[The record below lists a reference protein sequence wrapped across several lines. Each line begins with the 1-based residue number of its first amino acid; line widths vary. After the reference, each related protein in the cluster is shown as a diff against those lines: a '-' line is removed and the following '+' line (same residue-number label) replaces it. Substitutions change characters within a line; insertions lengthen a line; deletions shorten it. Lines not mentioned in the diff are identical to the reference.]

1 MGKMLKVTRK
11 RKRKERSVR
20 WIVRG
25 TGFLVLFFTALIAV
39 FAIHNTNLWNRLQ
52 YQICYQML
60 KQYAPLLA
68 SGSTVQSLYIEED
81 DTTMYDMQS
90 ESQLSYEQ
98 ILAKKD
104 PQETQAA
111 DASEENKDF
120 SVDQTGSG
128 NTQTGENGNPSVE
141 AASASASAG
150 ENLVSLEK
158 LNDLII

>member
-68 SGSTVQSLYIEED
+68 SGSAVQSSEKFMNVVRKYLSIEEL
-81 DTTMYDMQS
+81 THTLLREMVEKIVVYECEYDENEVRHQRIDIYYS
-90 ESQLSYEQ
+90 FVGKIDL
-98 ILAKKD
+98 
-104 PQETQAA
+104 P
-111 DASEENKDF
+111 EE
-120 SVDQTGSG
+120 
-128 NTQTGENGNPSVE
+128 
-141 AASASASAG
+141 
-150 ENLVSLEK
+150 
-158 LNDLII
+158 

>member
-68 SGSTVQSLYIEED
+68 SGSAVQSLYIEEEIQPCMICSQRVSCLMAD
-81 DTTMYDMQS
+81 SGQERSAGDTG
-90 ESQLSYEQ
+90 
-98 ILAKKD
+98 
-104 PQETQAA
+104 A
-111 DASEENKDF
+111 DASEENKDI
-120 SVDQTGSG
+120 SVDQTDSG
-128 NTQTGENGNPSVE
+128 NTQTGEMVIRQLRRHQYQRRLGKISYRWKN
-141 AASASASAG
+141 
-150 ENLVSLEK
+150 
-158 LNDLII
+158 